1 MSDKFAQAMQAM
13 QEEIIRLAESRLG
26 RTLSES
32 EVKGIKSIQS
42 LMMLE
47 SIEQGFSYP
56 LTSADRIEKDLS
68 YFAGRAADF
77 Q

>member
-1 MSDKFAQAMQAM
+1 MSDKIAQATQAA

-26 RTLSES
+26 RSLSES
-32 EVKGIKSIQS
+32 EIKGIKSIQS

-56 LTSADRIEKDLS
+56 LTSTDRIEKDLS
-68 YFAGRAADF
+68 YFAERAADF